1 MCQFYSIVQGAT
13 KTLPQFVI
21 RFQNLQKQLTRSPTP
36 EELTET
42 FLTALRETL
51 PMTLAVVDLTGKG
64 IEDIIRRFLLLD
76 SAQSMS
82 MNIRQRVLQTEE
94 DTRFHQAIQCSTC
107 VNLNHSSLECT
118 LRCHCPIYHSRA
130 HTLELCEYNLL
141 NRNRTPVRHIEPQP
155 TPTQSKDRLR
165 YLDNDRPRYND
176 QSRYTEYRDWEM
188 ITAVKMTIGTTTTI
202 NMEITIAEMIII
214 GMETTT
220 IETQSTIGTRTTE
233 GMTQTRVVDMT
244 TGAPP
249 TIGAA
254 KQSHDNTTTDPN
266 TFGNGRNGRTT
277 IEGDHPTTIVVTIAA
292 DRETRAKTSH
302 GPRRKMN
309 GS

>member
-1 MCQFYSIVQGAT
+1 MSQFYSIAKEAT
-13 KTLPQFVI
+13 ETVAQFVI

-141 NRNRTPVRHIEPQP
+141 NRNTGPVRQIEPQP
-155 TPTQSKDRLR
+155 TCTQL
-165 YLDNDRPRYND
+165 ND
-176 QSRYTEYRDWEM
+176 Q
-188 ITAVKMTIGTTTTI
+188 
-202 NMEITIAEMIII
+202 
-214 GMETTT
+214 
-220 IETQSTIGTRTTE
+220 
-233 GMTQTRVVDMT
+233 
-244 TGAPP
+244 
-249 TIGAA
+249 
-254 KQSHDNTTTDPN
+254 
-266 TFGNGRNGRTT
+266 
-277 IEGDHPTTIVVTIAA
+277 
-292 DRETRAKTSH
+292 
-302 GPRRKMN
+302 
-309 GS
+309 